1 MLPDMRR
8 DAVAGSHYIQ
18 GEPMK
23 TGPVLKVCYF
33 HSISD
38 DMDRSFVYQ
47 VVQFSLYLQSSK
59 TGILILHRSYI
70 VLLTIMS

>member
-1 MLPDMRR
+1 
-8 DAVAGSHYIQ
+8 
-18 GEPMK
+18 MK

-38 DMDRSFVYQ
+38 DIDRSFIYQ

-59 TGILILHRSYI
+59 IGILNIASYLHCLVDYNVMTRALRYDQWSK
-70 VLLTIMS
+70 